1 MPRRDR
7 PLGTAKPCSIRLPP
21 NLSTS
26 STPIRWRRT
35 TATPGP
41 QAAVAMDGITN
52 HPLLNQLHSSPH
64 ERDRLTDTN
73 VFERSSRVIVALA
86 ALVFCLWLMEGP
98 K

>member
-1 MPRRDR
+1 
-7 PLGTAKPCSIRLPP
+7 
-21 NLSTS
+21 
-26 STPIRWRRT
+26 
-35 TATPGP
+35 
-41 QAAVAMDGITN
+41 MDGITN
-52 HPLLNQLHSSPH
+52 HPLLNRLHSRPH

>member
-1 MPRRDR
+1 MPVE
-7 PLGTAKPCSIRLPP
+7 GSTAWDCQTVQHSAAT

-26 STPIRWRRT
+26 STSIRWRRT
-35 TATPGP
+35 TAAPCP

-52 HPLLNQLHSSPH
+52 HPLLNRLHSRPH